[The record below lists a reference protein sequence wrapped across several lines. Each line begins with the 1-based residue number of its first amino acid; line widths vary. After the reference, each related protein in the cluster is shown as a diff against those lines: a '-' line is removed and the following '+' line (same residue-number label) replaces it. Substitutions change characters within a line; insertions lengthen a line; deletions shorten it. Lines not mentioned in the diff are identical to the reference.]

1 MVVYFIRHG
10 ETDFNRK
17 GLIQGTSNI
26 PLNEKGI
33 QQAGIAAD
41 WFKEQNI
48 TFDKVFS
55 SPLIRARKTAAI
67 VSGRDFEEV
76 QPDIRIQEMDFGVD
90 EGKPY
95 SMIKDLFDAPEA
107 YIPPEGAESIQE
119 LQKRAQDFL
128 NMLAELAGKDESVQT
143 VLAASHGAAL
153 RGVISCVTHCE
164 LKDFWIGGLSNCC
177 VYKIHLEN
185 GAWVEDGL
193 MHPVKAEI

>member
-17 GLIQGTSNI
+17 GLIQGTSDI
-26 PLNEKGI
+26 PLNENGI
-33 QQAGIAAD
+33 RQAGMAAA

-48 TFDKVFS
+48 TFDKVFA

-67 VSGRDFEEV
+67 VSGRAFEDV

-95 SMIKDLFDAPEA
+95 HMIKNLFDAPEE
-107 YIPPEGAESIQE
+107 YISPEGAESIQQ
-119 LQKRAQDFL
+119 LQERSQSFL
-128 NMLAELAGKDESVQT
+128 DMLAETAERDKSLHT

-153 RGVISCVTHCE
+153 RGVISCVTHCA
-164 LKDFWIGGLSNCC
+164 LKDFWTGGLSNCC
-177 VYKIHLEN
+177 IYKIHLEN
-185 GAWVEDGL
+185 GVWGEDGL